1 MKYNIIGSSSK
12 GNAIIVEDKILL
24 DCGVT
29 YTKLKSYLK
38 DIKLIFISHVHLD
51 HLLPTT
57 IKHIAY
63 NYPTIK
69 YLTGSEEVVKKLV
82 ECGVNKKN
90 IYVLKPSKW
99 YDLGLIKTKLEPLLH
114 DTPNYALSFEYE
126 DKKCIYIVDTA
137 SVDNIEAKNY
147 DLYLIEN
154 NFQEEILEK
163 HIQECIDNNDNENK
177 LYYLQ
182 RTLNTHLSKSK
193 CDDFLIN
200 NMGKNS
206 TYQYIHLSSYN
217 NTENGEILT
226 I

>member
-12 GNAIIVEDKILL
+12 GNAIVLEDIIML
-24 DCGVT
+24 DVGVS

-38 DIKLIFISHVHLD
+38 KIKLIFVSHVHKD
-51 HLLPTT
+51 HLLPLT
-57 IKHIAY
+57 IKKIAY
-63 NYPTIK
+63 NYPTIFFV
-69 YLTGSEEVVKKLV
+69 TGSEEVVKKLV
-82 ECGVNKKN
+82 ENGINKKN
-90 IYVLKPSKW
+90 IFILKPNKW
-99 YDLGLIKTKLEPLLH
+99 FDLGILKVKLEPLTH
-114 DTPNYALSFEYE
+114 DTPNYAFKCEYQ

-137 SVDNIEAKNY
+137 SVENIVAKDY

-206 TYQYIHLSSYN
+206 IYQYIHLSSYN

>member
-24 DCGVT
+24 DCGIS

-38 DIKLIFISHVHLD
+38 DIKLIFISHVHKD

-82 ECGVNKKN
+82 ECGVKKKN

-99 YDLGLIKTKLEPLLH
+99 YDLGLIKTKLEPLVH
-114 DTPNYALSFEYE
+114 DTPNYALLFEYKS
-126 DKKCIYIVDTA
+126 KKCVYAVDTNEI
-137 SVDNIEAKNY
+137 SHIQAKNY
-147 DLYLIEN
+147 DLFLIESN
-154 NFQEEILEK
+154 YNEELLEK
-163 HIQECIDNNDNENK
+163 HIRECIDNNDNEDK
-177 LYYLQ
+177 LYYLN
-182 RTLNTHLSKSK
+182 RVKSTHLSYTK
-193 CDDFLIN
+193 CTDFLLE
-200 NMGKNS
+200 NMGENS
-206 TYQYIHLSSYN
+206 EFVRIHKSSYN
-217 NTENGEILT
+217 YEGDD
-226 I
+226 